1 MNCNSNVVV
10 PTLAQDECKGCQTK
24 DECVNVT
31 LDLTSIGIVTDVNL
45 KEVIRVLVEKIVDLE
60 NQINAQ

>member
-1 MNCNSNVVV
+1 MNCNSSVVV
-10 PTLAQDECKGCQTK
+10 PTLPQDECKGCQTK

-31 LDLTSIGIVTDVNL
+31 LDLTSIGIFTDVNL
-45 KEVIRVLVEKIVDLE
+45 KEVLEVLIEKIVDLE